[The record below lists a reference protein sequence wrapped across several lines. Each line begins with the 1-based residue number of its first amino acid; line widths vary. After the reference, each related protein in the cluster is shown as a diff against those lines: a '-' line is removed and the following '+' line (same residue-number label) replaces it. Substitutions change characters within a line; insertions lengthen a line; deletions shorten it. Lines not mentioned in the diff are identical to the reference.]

1 MVSWR
6 FGCFIFC
13 LLTNS
18 EPALPLVGNPP
29 PPKEEEEEEK
39 EAPGSSQE
47 RRDRGG
53 GAQPTLLA
61 QVHHLLPRCVL
72 TRPQE
77 ASPGGRQARNGDVS
91 DRK

>member
-1 MVSWR
+1 MVSWG
-6 FGCFIFC
+6 FGCLIFC

-18 EPALPLVGNPP
+18 ELALRPVGKPP

-47 RRDRGG
+47 PGDRDGGG

-61 QVHHLLPRCVL
+61 QVSHPCHGVCSPAHSRPAQEPGRPGMVTL
-72 TRPQE
+72 T
-77 ASPGGRQARNGDVS
+77 
-91 DRK
+91 